1 MSNRSWIREQLL
13 TADAELVDWVTTG
26 TNAPRIFAAEHFRS
40 VPKKPFITYREG
52 NTSPDNDVPS
62 ARRQYFTVYVHD
74 EAEPGD
80 YDQIDW
86 AIDRILNLFRDAPAD
101 PSQHIIA
108 ARWLETS
115 ADQDDK
121 EMETISRYIRFQLI
135 RSTWT

>member
-1 MSNRSWIREQLL
+1 MSNRTWIYDTLL
-13 TADAELVDWVTTG
+13 SSTEATDWTTTG
-26 TNAPRIFAAEHFRS
+26 TNPPRIFPAERFRS
-40 VPKKPFITYREG
+40 IPKKPFITYREG

-62 ARRQYFTVYVHD
+62 ARRQYFTIYLHD

-80 YDQIDW
+80 YMGIDSIMD
-86 AIDRILNLFRDAPAD
+86 AVIDIFTNAPAD
-101 PSQHIIA
+101 PEQHIIA

>member
-1 MSNRSWIREQLL
+1 MSNRTWIYDTLL
-13 TADAELVDWVTTG
+13 SSTEVTDWVSTG
-26 TNAPRIFAAEHFRS
+26 TNDPRIFPAERFRS
-40 VPKKPFITYREG
+40 IPKKPFITYREG

-62 ARRQYFTVYVHD
+62 ARRRYFTIYLHD

-80 YDQIDW
+80 YMGIDNIMDVVINTFT
-86 AIDRILNLFRDAPAD
+86 AAPAD
-101 PSQHIIA
+101 PEQHIIA